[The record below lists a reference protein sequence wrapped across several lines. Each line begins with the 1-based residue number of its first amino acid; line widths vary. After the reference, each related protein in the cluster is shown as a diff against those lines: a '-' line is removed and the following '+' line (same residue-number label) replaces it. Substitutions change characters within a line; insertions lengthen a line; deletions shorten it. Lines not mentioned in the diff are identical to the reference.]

1 MFSFFNNSKVNEN
14 ELDEHDDEDSI
25 IALDEKIYHPFLTKK
40 NLIFKDK
47 FKEMYAC
54 DTQDFI
60 PNITMFSGQRPVN
73 DEHVESLMKTLLDGK
88 DFWGTMKVVK
98 DIHDEIRLIDGQH
111 RFHAYRKAMENDPI
125 FQRNLIIE
133 VYNTDDIGSEKTI
146 EIFKEV
152 NNCRNLDYIPTVDE
166 MNVTHKIQ
174 QRFPDMIIE
183 TKEIKKRVNR
193 PRISKQELHIEI
205 KRMITSIKEKQTKT
219 TKEINININEIVELI
234 FLKNNEYRMKPRNF
248 YPKISNNTYEKSKK
262 SGFYIGLADKFQ
274 WIDEIVK
281 ECS

>member
-1 MFSFFNNSKVNEN
+1 MFSFFNNNKVEEEEQEQEQDNE
-14 ELDEHDDEDSI
+14 EDS
-25 IALDEKIYHPFLTKK
+25 LDEKTDHHPFLTKK

-47 FKEMYAC
+47 FKEIYAC

-73 DEHVESLMKTLLDGK
+73 DEHVESLMNTLQNGK

-98 DIHDEIRLIDGQH
+98 DTNDEIRLIDGQH
-111 RFHAYRKAMENDPI
+111 RFHAYRKSMENDPI

-193 PRISKQELHIEI
+193 PRISKQELHIQI
-205 KRMITSIKEKQTKT
+205 KRMISSIKEKKT
-219 TKEINININEIVELI
+219 TNEININEIADAI
-234 FLKNNEYRMKPRNF
+234 FNKNNEYRMKPRNF
-248 YPKISNNTYEKSKK
+248 YPKISNNTYDKSKK
-262 SGFYIGLADKFQ
+262 SGFYIGLSDKFQ

-281 ECS
+281 DYK